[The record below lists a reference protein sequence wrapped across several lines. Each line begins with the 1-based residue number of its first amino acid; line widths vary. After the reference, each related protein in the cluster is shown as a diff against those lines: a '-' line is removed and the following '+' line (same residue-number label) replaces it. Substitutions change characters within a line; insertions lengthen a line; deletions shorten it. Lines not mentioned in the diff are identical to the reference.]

1 MTGRIASCLAFGL
14 LSCFVQSR
22 AAVIATVVE
31 QAPGKPERPLSG
43 ATVVTDVCGSTSSG
57 PGTGEVRFDSCGAT
71 AVSILA
77 EKVGYRPLSGPQRIL
92 LGQPPIK
99 LILIPESL
107 SPGVGGASRQLSD
120 HKVSGPVGRGPP
132 TIPVAGPD
140 VVVDAG
146 WLESAGV
153 TTLSVTVNTKRASP
167 VRGVVRALTL
177 YVSKSWSF
185 RHAIAPLPEAS
196 QAIDRELVLAEP
208 KDFTY
213 AFPIPVDGAPIGTR
227 ISKTVGVL
235 SRFPI
240 YDWIFSVQLEANV
253 ENGGRLVRA
262 VRSQPFLLFVSGQRR
277 APRNMCTLPRSD
289 VQLVEK
295 SRSLLASIP
304 HDLRYYALAAIGKH
318 LGTFESISD
327 RLNEFMRLK
336 LEEIPPGKTLPELAT
351 MPGST
356 GGVAALLLAG
366 GDANDG
372 VDTHAFSISPSA
384 PTDGPVLV
392 IAAARGNA
400 ETVRL
405 LRSHGAQFAVDG
417 TPVRSPDG
425 DTPFIRAAR
434 YNNTTALKAL
444 LEGLGPLDP
453 STDVLDVATYRGE
466 TALTLAALS
475 KNLESVH
482 LLLERGFTHG
492 ILSEPRE
499 SMPPFSVRETALL
512 RAVRAGCDN
521 QQVVEEL
528 LQYGSKPYQTTEEHQ
543 TALTLASAQGCGSM
557 VERLLKEESSL
568 PSIPE
573 AWRAAWSNKAS
584 ASLEVLLRSASFH
597 EMLKNDKSLRT
608 SVRDLFR
615 SGVASDKTFAI
626 DLLIQMGPD
635 AYFDDVKSYSFG
647 DAVANGAEQA
657 VARMLASGNPFVAF
671 AAYEDPKDGLSWI
684 SVAVN
689 KGWPAIVRLLQKYG
703 VTAKAPKGSVV
714 AAVRADERRL
724 EHLEAALLAGGNPNE
739 LDDDRGY
746 PALMWAV
753 GSGYRTL
760 ASRIAD
766 DKPEDLIR
774 MLMIHCADPALK
786 DRSSGSVLDMPFS
799 AENTPANIEV
809 ARLVKLIREFPR
821 PADCVAHAGTPQ

>member
-1 MTGRIASCLAFGL
+1 MTGRIASSLAFGL

-22 AAVIATVVE
+22 AAVIAIVVE

-43 ATVVTDVCGSTSSG
+43 ATVVTDVCGPTTSE
-57 PGTGEVRFDSCGAT
+57 PETGEVRFDSCKGR

-77 EKVGYRPLSGPQRIL
+77 QKEGYRPLSGAQSIL
-92 LGQPPIK
+92 LGQQPIK
-99 LILIPESL
+99 LILIPNGP
-107 SPGVGGASRQLSD
+107 SPGVGDASRQLAH
-120 HKVSGPVGRGPP
+120 HKVSGPVEQGPP
-132 TIPVAGPD
+132 AIPVAGSD

-177 YVSKSWSF
+177 YVSKSWTL

-196 QAIDRELVLAEP
+196 QAIERELVLAEP

-213 AFPIPVDGAPIGTR
+213 AFPIPVDGTPIGTR
-227 ISKTVGVL
+227 ISRTVGVL

-240 YDWIFSVQLEANV
+240 YDWIFSVQVEANV
-253 ENGGRLVRA
+253 ENGGRTVAA
-262 VRSQPFLLFVSGQRR
+262 VRSQPFLLFVTGQRR
-277 APRNMCTLPRSD
+277 APRNMCTLPRSA

-304 HDLRYYALAAIGKH
+304 HDLRYYA
-318 LGTFESISD
+318 SISD
-327 RLNEFMRLK
+327 RLLNEFMRLK
-336 LEEIPPGKTLPELAT
+336 LEEIPPGETLPELAEGT
-351 MPGST
+351 QP
-356 GGVAALLLAG
+356 G

-400 ETVRL
+400 GTIKL

-434 YNNTTALKAL
+434 YNNTTALEAL

-453 STDVLDVATYRGE
+453 STDVLDVATYEGE
-466 TALTLAALS
+466 TALTLAARG
-475 KNLESVH
+475 KNLESVK
-482 LLLERGFTHG
+482 LLLDRGFKHG
-492 ILSEPRE
+492 ILSEPRR
-499 SMPPFSVRETALL
+499 SMPPFSVRETALI

-528 LQYGSKPYQTTEEHQ
+528 LQNGSKPDQRTEENQ
-543 TALTLASAQGCGSM
+543 TALTLASAQGCASM
-557 VERLLKEESSL
+557 VERLLKKESAL

-573 AWRAAWSNKAS
+573 AWRAAWSNEAS

-608 SVRDLFR
+608 SVRDLFG

-626 DLLIQMGPD
+626 DLLIRMGPD
-635 AYFDDVKSYSFG
+635 AYFDDVKLHSFG
-647 DAVANGAEQA
+647 AAVANGAEQA

-786 DRSSGSVLDMPFS
+786 DRSSRSVLDMPFS
-799 AENTPANIEV
+799 AENTRANIEV